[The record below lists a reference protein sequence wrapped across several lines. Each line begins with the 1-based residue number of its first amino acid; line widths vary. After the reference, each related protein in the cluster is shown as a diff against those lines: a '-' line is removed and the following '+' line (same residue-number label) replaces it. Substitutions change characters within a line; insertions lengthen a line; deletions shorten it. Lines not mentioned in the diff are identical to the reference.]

1 MTDSSDQKEILAR
14 LDRIQFLL
22 EELIILK
29 GVELGLSTHGVRRI
43 LKVRRGRVSEIST
56 LHKNRLKS

>member
-1 MTDSSDQKEILAR
+1 LTDSSDQKEILAR